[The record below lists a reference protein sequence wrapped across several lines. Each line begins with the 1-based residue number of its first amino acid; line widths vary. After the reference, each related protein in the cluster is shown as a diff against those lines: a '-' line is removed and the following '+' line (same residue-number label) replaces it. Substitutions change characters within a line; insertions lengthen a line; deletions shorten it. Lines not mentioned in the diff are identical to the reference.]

1 MRDEK
6 FQVKYSI
13 NMKTFTAEYHR
24 IVRPCYLGLCLF
36 FFFFELLILCEVFEV
51 KLDLRYK

>member
-13 NMKTFTAEYHR
+13 NMKTFTAEYLR
-24 IVRPCYLGLCLF
+24 TVRPCYFGSIS